1 MDGKCAPGATAKA
14 SARRGKRGKGQKDA
28 YARRPRHGGMN
39 MNQLMNQMGGMPGM
53 GGGMSDM
60 EKLMQMNEQFRR
72 K

>member
-1 MDGKCAPGATAKA
+1 
-14 SARRGKRGKGQKDA
+14 
-28 YARRPRHGGMN
+28 
-39 MNQLMNQMGGMPGM
+39 MNQPMNQMGGMPGM